1 VLVSVTEG
9 FAGKLHPRVREEF
22 SVLPSDSHANQS
34 ASDPVRG
41 EHSGKGQRP
50 HEALGAEYA
59 EPRGTHQREGETA
72 SLWETCRIRIAASRG
87 WSGERPHRP
96 RPQHGLRNNEGPL
109 RLEQLSPVSWRQ
121 PRELAGDAGVHAI
134 SPVIRRA

>member
-1 VLVSVTEG
+1 VTWSRSNIFVDQALAHRLDCRPRGAVSESAGTVNVQIREGHEAPNVLVSVTEG

-34 ASDPVRG
+34 ASDPVRD

-72 SLWETCRIRIAASRG
+72 SLWET
-87 WSGERPHRP
+87 
-96 RPQHGLRNNEGPL
+96 
-109 RLEQLSPVSWRQ
+109 
-121 PRELAGDAGVHAI
+121 
-134 SPVIRRA
+134 